1 MLCTEMGIVFF
12 EQTNFSWMMVSL
24 KKKMNDGR
32 ETWNVLINKTTLFF
46 WNKRKGCTFDYEVFH
61 LMPILLLTIF
71 YYSEYIPQYCIM
83 QQKGMVWGGVYLMW
97 TADVIILV
105 KIVNINNINNISS
118 TCVGCVILMSLC
130 TWLVL
135 RR

>member
-1 MLCTEMGIVFF
+1 
-12 EQTNFSWMMVSL
+12 
-24 KKKMNDGR
+24 
-32 ETWNVLINKTTLFF
+32 
-46 WNKRKGCTFDYEVFH
+46 
-61 LMPILLLTIF
+61 
-71 YYSEYIPQYCIM
+71 M
-83 QQKGMVWGGVYLMW
+83 QQKGMVWGVGGVYLMW